1 MARPEPVD
9 TPAAPPGR
17 RWSGLRA
24 RVLAAA
30 VFVPCFAIIAWRG
43 EHYFVVLV
51 NYVALA
57 GAYEFHKLLDAK
69 GIRGQKG
76 TAFVAGIALPWLFYL
91 HGGAWTSF
99 GLAVLVLGSLAQE
112 LWRPVGESLV
122 RASTSILGFLYVSW
136 LASHLVL
143 LRELPRQVGLP
154 YGLGFEIVMLVFLLT
169 WMADTGAYLVGSAAG
184 RHKLAPR
191 ISPGKSIEGAIG
203 GLAFAVAAGLVAART
218 FMRGDLTLPAAA
230 ALGALAA
237 VVGLIGDLVESQ
249 LKRDAHVK
257 DASSAIPGHG
267 GALDRFD
274 SVLFVA
280 PLIYYVLRFLV
291 L

>member
-1 MARPEPVD
+1 MERPEAID
-9 TPAAPPGR
+9 SPAAPSGR
-17 RWSGLRA
+17 RWTGLGA
-24 RVLAAA
+24 RVLAAL

-43 EHYFVVLV
+43 EFYFVVLV
-51 NYVALA
+51 NYIALA
-57 GAYEFHKLLDAK
+57 GAYEFHRLLGAK
-69 GIRGQKG
+69 GIRGQKV
-76 TAFVAGIALPWLFYL
+76 TALVGGIALPWLAYL
-91 HGGAWTSF
+91 NGGAWASF

-122 RASTSILGFLYVSW
+122 RASTSILGVLYVSW

-143 LRELPRQVGLP
+143 LRELPRAVGQP
-154 YGLGFEIVMLVFLLT
+154 YSLGFELVMLVFLLT
-169 WMADTGAYLVGSAAG
+169 WMADTGAYLVGSVVG

-191 ISPGKSIEGAIG
+191 ISPGKSIEGAFG
-203 GLAFAVAAGLVAART
+203 GLVFASAAGLAASFT
-218 FMRGDLTLPAAA
+218 FMRGDLTPPVAAVH
-230 ALGALAA
+230 GALAA

-249 LKRDAHVK
+249 LKRDARVK

-280 PLIYYVLRFLV
+280 PLIYYVLRYVV